1 MPAHH
6 GKYVSYYRVST
17 DRQGKSG
24 LGLDAQK
31 AAVSDRLNGGRW
43 QIVGEFAEVESGK
56 RTSRAQLDAA
66 IAACKKHKAKLI
78 VAKRSPLPQR
88 IVPIEAD

>member
-6 GKYVSYYRVST
+6 GKHVSYYRVST

-31 AAVSDRLNGGRW
+31 AAVADRLNGGRW

-56 RTSRAQLDAA
+56 RTSRPQLDAA
-66 IAACKKHKAKLI
+66 VAVCKKHKANLMW
-78 VAKRSPLPQR
+78 RS
-88 IVPIEAD
+88 